1 MAVIKTGSPRGP
13 LERAVE
19 HLKLTA
25 LGAAELVVGIGF
37 YVVSG
42 VVVGDLLGWADGRG
56 LSDFDYRVVSIV
68 QIASGVG
75 FIIHG
80 TLHLVMGLRLAYLTA
95 KADWKGESE

>member
-1 MAVIKTGSPRGP
+1 MAVSKPPNPRGP

-19 HLKLTA
+19 LLKLTA
-25 LGAAELVVGIGF
+25 LGAVEMVVGVWF
-37 YVVSG
+37 YVASG

-68 QIASGVG
+68 QVVSGVS
-75 FIIHG
+75 FLIHG
-80 TLHLVMGLRLAYLTA
+80 TLHVVMGLRLAYLTA